1 MLIHLLAFDHTYRI
15 TPSVD
20 FKVMALLGEVVGLEY
35 QSAAR
40 HVGIPLQH
48 LLQVCLQRIRVV
60 NVAFYIPLLFVNIL
74 RLSIQGMGFT
84 RVAML
89 AGLSE
94 MIARSAIALFVVPAA
109 GFTGACFASPAAWV
123 LADLFLFPCYFQIMR
138 TLRQRLLPDT
148 EEFRKD
154 SGIIRLRRAA

>member
-1 MLIHLLAFDHTYRI
+1 VGFVYCLVTFGVVMLFAG
-15 TPSVD
+15 P
-20 FKVMALLGEVVGLEY
+20 LLGMFIDANAAPEVTIM
-35 QSAAR
+35 
-40 HVGIPLQH
+40 GIRYLT
-48 LLQVCLQRIRVV
+48 I

-109 GFTGACFASPAAWV
+109 GFIGACFASPAAWI

-138 TLRQRLLPDT
+138 TLRQRLLPDND
-148 EEFRKD
+148 EYRSD
-154 SGIIRLRRAA
+154 SNIIRLHKAA